1 MYEIYPIPAV
11 TEYYGEFTEAD
22 LLAIGVES
30 TVYIRPC
37 DAAEN
42 DGAKYAIYAAD
53 GSIIGTHN
61 SYQEA
66 YCILMQNDLEV
77 APIQ

>member
-1 MYEIYPIPAV
+1 MYEIFPISAV
-11 TEYYGEFTEAD
+11 TEYYGEVTEAD

-37 DAAEN
+37 IDQE
-42 DGAKYAIYAAD
+42 DEDAKYAIYAAD
-53 GSIIGTHN
+53 GSIIGTHS

-66 YCILMQNDLEV
+66 YSILMQNDLEV